1 MPVFRIISALV
12 TAVFLAVSLSHC
24 GTTLIKDQ
32 KTDDMSAVTMYM
44 AVNRNIIE
52 GVAIKNLTTGE
63 VFYNKQYGW
72 GKEYFPD
79 QKRLSFLSIGNIGR
93 GTYCLHKVV
102 FWYFPPGETRKK
114 NIELLV
120 PDDTFRFVVSPGDI
134 LYLGDIHFTIFAP
147 QADAAAVDTMAQD
160 LRNRKFAVKSF
171 KAVLPVVNTEN
182 RVLYINGVEP
192 TSAPGLRQ
200 GEESFLRFFI
210 SKGSSVS
217 GWAAIA
223 RKKLNDAGN
232 HERERILKNL
242 ESQ

>member
-1 MPVFRIISALV
+1 MSRIFSALV
-12 TAVFLAVSLSHC
+12 MAVFLAVSLSHC

-79 QKRLSFLSIGNIGR
+79 RKRFSFLSIGNIGR

-147 QADAAAVDTMAQD
+147 QADAAAVDKFARD
-160 LRNRKFAVKSF
+160 LQNRKLTVKLF
-171 KAVLPVVNTEN
+171 TTVLSVVNTEN
-182 RVLYINGVEP
+182 RVLYANGVEP
-192 TSAPGLRQ
+192 TGAPGLRP
-200 GEESFLRFFI
+200 GEDSFLRFFI
-210 SKGSSVS
+210 SKGSSLS
-217 GWAAIA
+217 GWAGIA

-232 HERERILKNL
+232 HERGLILKNL